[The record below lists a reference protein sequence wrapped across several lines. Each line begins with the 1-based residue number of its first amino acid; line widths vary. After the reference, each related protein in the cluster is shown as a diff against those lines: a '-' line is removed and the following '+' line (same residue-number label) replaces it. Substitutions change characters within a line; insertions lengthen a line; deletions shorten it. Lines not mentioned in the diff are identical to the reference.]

1 MVFNKASDKNSQ
13 NCNYSSNEI
22 RKTQN
27 NHLSKFDKVCSR
39 EFKANFLFFG
49 VDGAAI
55 IGVLP
60 GLGAVITYIVS
71 R

>member
-13 NCNYSSNEI
+13 NYNDSSNEI

-27 NHLSKFDKVCSR
+27 NCLSKFDKVCSR

-49 VDGAAI
+49 V
-55 IGVLP
+55 
-60 GLGAVITYIVS
+60 
-71 R
+71 